1 MQVFSALVDGQ
12 YREWTLP
19 SEDEEVVPGVRWGR
33 VDEVPSP
40 AYWAALALMRPGWD
54 GAFVSRSGTLAEEVA
69 FCILGGFGV
78 TAELGKAAFERLR
91 DLGLLTPSPN
101 ADHAPI
107 EAALMAPVSVAG
119 RQVRYRFPRQ
129 RAARLAVAMREL
141 HRAPPPEDAPLAFRD
156 ALLRIPG
163 IGPKTASWVARN
175 WLGTDDVAILD
186 IHILRACRVIGVI
199 EDTWTL
205 PRDYAALERRF
216 LAFATGLGVPA
227 SVLDAIMWTQM
238 RILGMPEPT
247 SVRAEVDGAS
257 ISKDI
262 PSKVNSRELRLNI

>member
-1 MQVFSALVDGQ
+1 MQVVSALVDGQ

-19 SEDEEVVPGVRWGR
+19 NEDEEVVPGVRWGR
-33 VDEVPSP
+33 ADEVPSP

-54 GAFVSRSGTLAEEVA
+54 GAFVSHSGTLAEEVA

-78 TAELGKAAFERLR
+78 TAELGQAAFERLR

-101 ADHAPI
+101 ADHTPI
-107 EAALMAPVSVAG
+107 EAALMAPLSVAG

-129 RAARLAVAMREL
+129 RAARLAIAMREL
-141 HRAPPPEDAPLAFRD
+141 HQAPPSEDDPLAFRN

-216 LAFATGLGVPA
+216 LAFATGIGVPA

-238 RILGMPEPT
+238 RILGVPETPHTRPKMADT
-247 SVRAEVDGAS
+247 SV
-257 ISKDI
+257 SKDI
-262 PSKVNSRELRLNI
+262 LPKMHGSEVLFNT